1 MARAAAP
8 GVRAAGVAPGPARL
22 PSASPRPRSALG
34 SSWLSGRAPGRMGLP
49 CHRPPGAAATQRDT
63 AAPRSH
69 RYVGELISDSEADV
83 REEDSYLFDLDNKV
97 RCPRGRASAQSQPPF
112 CGVLSWEPDLRP
124 LSLCGACVTQA
135 PRGPEARG
143 PRAEWRP
150 ARPVRQPGRRGV
162 PQTVAPP
169 PPGPGSRG
177 CPRVHRTP
185 VSELP
190 GTPVRARGSKG
201 ALLCGRSRRPSAVA
215 LRPGRA
221 PPPSPAEGSVCGTR
235 AFRPGQLAR
244 PCPGSP
250 RVPARCP
257 LGPRSVRAGDF
268 PRGRSLRVSAE
279 RRPRAPGCA
288 LVSRRRSRTEALAAL
303 VVWRPSSLG
312 AVGCL

>member
-34 SSWLSGRAPGRMGLP
+34 SSRLSGRAPGRMGLP

-63 AAPRSH
+63 GAPRSH

-169 PPGPGSRG
+169 PPGPGSQG

-190 GTPVRARGSKG
+190 GTPVRARGTRGCSPLWPQPP
-201 ALLCGRSRRPSAVA
+201 AVRGRPAA
-215 LRPGRA
+215 RA
-221 PPPSPAEGSVCGTR
+221 SPAPV
-235 AFRPGQLAR
+235 
-244 PCPGSP
+244 PC
-250 RVPARCP
+250 
-257 LGPRSVRAGDF
+257 
-268 PRGRSLRVSAE
+268 
-279 RRPRAPGCA
+279 
-288 LVSRRRSRTEALAAL
+288 
-303 VVWRPSSLG
+303 
-312 AVGCL
+312 

>member
-34 SSWLSGRAPGRMGLP
+34 SSRLSGRAPGRMGLP

-63 AAPRSH
+63 GAPRSH

-150 ARPVRQPGRRGV
+150 AAAWPWLAGL
-162 PQTVAPP
+162 PP
-169 PPGPGSRG
+169 CSPNA
-177 CPRVHRTP
+177 C
-185 VSELP
+185 L
-190 GTPVRARGSKG
+190 RASWD
-201 ALLCGRSRRPSAVA
+201 
-215 LRPGRA
+215 
-221 PPPSPAEGSVCGTR
+221 
-235 AFRPGQLAR
+235 AR
-244 PCPGSP
+244 PCPWEQGCSP
-250 RVPARCP
+250 LWPQPPAVRGHPAARASPAPVPC
-257 LGPRSVRAGDF
+257 
-268 PRGRSLRVSAE
+268 
-279 RRPRAPGCA
+279 
-288 LVSRRRSRTEALAAL
+288 
-303 VVWRPSSLG
+303 
-312 AVGCL
+312 